1 MSNRGSDDDVDPND
15 EQYEDDS
22 DDADNDDEEE
32 EQGDPNYVG
41 SSLGEIPQR
50 STRTPNVPPSTS
62 PQWDFYSY
70 TANMTDKQKREQDER
85 NFSKAVGKE
94 RKSKGIADS
103 KRRIRFDN
111 EGNLQY
117 SDDPETSEW
126 RECSKS
132 YPRLAISNTSL
143 EPAVFHHW
151 IRRELAEASN
161 RRGSYGRPAFFNTIS
176 A

>member
-15 EQYEDDS
+15 EQDEDGS
-22 DDADNDDEEE
+22 DEADNDDEEE
-32 EQGDPNYVG
+32 EQGDPSYVG
-41 SSLGEIPQR
+41 SSAAETQQR
-50 STRTPNVPPSTS
+50 STGTPNVPLSTS
-62 PQWDFYSY
+62 PQWDLYGY
-70 TANMTDKQKREQDER
+70 EANMTDKQKRDQDER
-85 NFSKAVGKE
+85 NFAKAVGKE

-132 YPRLAISNTSL
+132 YPRLIISNTLL

-161 RRGSYGRPAFFNTIS
+161 RRGSYGRPALFSTIS